1 MRGFL
6 SIPNHCEYGLHS
18 ISFKLLIPPPS
29 CAVRRATHSAH
40 VLRHANFL
48 KFLKRGGYPGER
60 EVKVVATK
68 PYYLQ
73 NDGKVSRTPPSYLGV
88 LAKECWR
95 KIVPFLEATGRVER
109 VDTSLVE
116 QYCTQY
122 EIYRVAYEDI
132 KENGIQTPMYKT
144 LQDQMGEII
153 GKDFT
158 GYKKNPAVMTLKDAN
173 NQLTMVGGQLG
184 LSPKARQEL
193 MSIATKSDA
202 KSATDA
208 LKEFL

>member
-6 SIPNHCEYGLHS
+6 SIPNHCEYDSTQSVLFVNPPALMRREKS
-18 ISFKLLIPPPS
+18 YTQCPRLTSREFFEIFK
-29 CAVRRATHSAH
+29 
-40 VLRHANFL
+40 
-48 KFLKRGGYPGER
+48 KGGYPGER

-95 KIVPFLEATGRVER
+95 RIVPFLEATGRVER